1 MNVIKKVFFIALMIW
16 ILFYVSSYATTANV
30 NTDAVRLRREATTT
44 SDVITIIYSN
54 EEVTLIEEQEQWY
67 KVKYKDYIGFIR
79 KDLLNLPN
87 EPLTTE
93 ETPTAPNVET
103 PAVQEP
109 AEVNQQKIV
118 NKNTS
123 LRAIPS
129 IAASKIGEITSGT
142 TVKIIQVKNDWTCIE
157 FNGKSAWLPNIFL
170 SDNVDE
176 NNNQNNKEPEEVIK
190 IMYINVSSANVR
202 TEPTTSSEILATLA
216 KNNSVEILEDVGEWY
231 KIKLND
237 NIGYISKPLLSD
249 QVETTS
255 RSIEEPRQ
263 EETPIQETIQ
273 PQETIIKSV
282 YVNVEKANLRSSATT
297 SSNIVG
303 TANRKEKLDVIAEE
317 GQWYKIKFLDANAY
331 IRNDL
336 VVNTIDEVIVPV
348 TNTETNNNN
357 SANANNSTTPIGE
370 AVVEY
375 AKRFLGYRY
384 VYGGAGPTTFDCSGF
399 TQYVYKNFGIY
410 LSHSAVAQANNGS
423 YVEKTNLQLG
433 DLIIFRDWDN
443 ISIGHCGIYIGN
455 NQFIHAANSSRGVVT
470 DTFAS
475 GYYYER
481 YVSAR
486 RLF

>member
-1 MNVIKKVFFIALMIW
+1 M
-16 ILFYVSSYATTANV
+16 
-30 NTDAVRLRREATTT
+30 
-44 SDVITIIYSN
+44 
-54 EEVTLIEEQEQWY
+54 
-67 KVKYKDYIGFIR
+67 
-79 KDLLNLPN
+79 
-87 EPLTTE
+87 
-93 ETPTAPNVET
+93 
-103 PAVQEP
+103 
-109 AEVNQQKIV
+109 
-118 NKNTS
+118 
-123 LRAIPS
+123 
-129 IAASKIGEITSGT
+129 
-142 TVKIIQVKNDWTCIE
+142 
-157 FNGKSAWLPNIFL
+157 
-170 SDNVDE
+170 DE

-357 SANANNSTTPIGE
+357 SANANNSTTPTGE